1 MDSQKKKITI
11 IVSSIIACLLLII
24 AFALF
29 LTFSKKQKEPFNF
42 QEAFNNINVKSIIVN
57 ELDKQ
62 LSSKLDD
69 YKLTL
74 EEKDD
79 KTETLAGEDFSLKY
93 YLSDEAKNLDN
104 INNPLLWV
112 FSVLNPKDSEEE
124 NSLGAGISFN
134 EDLLRNSISNLS
146 CFQNVIEP
154 KNPSIEYKDGSYVV
168 IDGVIGN
175 KVDSDLLYTSV
186 VNAITKGE
194 TKINLESLNCYITP
208 KYKADSQEV
217 LNAVDELNKYSKE
230 SITYTIGSNQ
240 ETLSCDTIKSW
251 LKVDDDFN
259 VTFNTNDVYGF
270 VNSLASKYNT
280 VGKARNFSSSSGGTV
295 QVSGGVY
302 GWKVNVDGEVE
313 SLISAIKNGTQT
325 KELTFSQKGA
335 TLGDNDIGNSYV
347 EIDLGRQHLWLYGDG
362 ALIMDTNIIS
372 GNVSKNYT
380 TPAGVYSLY
389 YKQKDQIL
397 RGEDYATPVSFWMPF
412 NGGIGLHD
420 ASWRTAEEL
429 ANPQTYLTAG
439 SHGCVNMTYE
449 AAQTIY
455 NNVWAGIPIVCYY

>member
-1 MDSQKKKITI
+1 MDSQKKKISI
-11 IVSSIIACLLLII
+11 IISSIAIFLLMV
-24 AFALF
+24 AAVALF
-29 LTFSKKQKEPFNF
+29 WIFSKKSKEPFNF
-42 QEAFNNINVKSIIVN
+42 EQAFSNINVKSMIVN

-74 EEKDD
+74 EEKDG
-79 KTETLAGEDFSLKY
+79 KTEELAGESFALKY

-104 INNPLLWV
+104 IDDPNLWI
-112 FSVLNPKDSEEE
+112 FSILNPKDSEE
-124 NSLGAGISFN
+124 GAGISFN
-134 EDLLRNSISNLS
+134 EDLLRNNINNLS

-154 KNPSIEYKDGSYVV
+154 RNPSIEYKDGSYVIV
-168 IDGVIGN
+168 DGVIGN
-175 KVDSDLLYTSV
+175 KVDSNLLYDSI
-186 VNAITKGE
+186 VNAFTQGE
-194 TKINLESLNCYITP
+194 TNINLESLGCYIVP
-208 KYKADSQEV
+208 KYTSDSQKV
-217 LNAVDELNKYSKE
+217 INALDELNKYSKQ
-230 SITYTIGSNQ
+230 SITYTIGNNQ
-240 ETLSCDTIKSW
+240 EYLDSATINSW
-251 LKVDDDFN
+251 LRVDEDFN
-259 VTFNTNDVYGF
+259 VSFNYDNVYGF

-280 VGKARNFSSSSGGTV
+280 VGKTRNFPSSSGGTV

-302 GWKVNVDGEVE
+302 GWKVNTSGEVE
-313 SLISAIKNGTQT
+313 SLISAIKNGTSS

-335 TLGDNDIGNSYV
+335 ALGDNDIGNSYV
-347 EIDLGRQHLWLYGDG
+347 EIDLGRQHLWLYIDG
-362 ALIMDTNIIS
+362 SLIMDTNVIS

-389 YKQKDQIL
+389 YKQRDQIL
-397 RGEDYATPVSFWMPF
+397 RGADYATPVAFWMPF

-429 ANPQTYLTAG
+429 ANPETYLTEG

>member
-11 IVSSIIACLLLII
+11 IISSIAIFLLMVAAI
-24 AFALF
+24 ALF
-29 LTFSKKQKEPFNF
+29 WIFSKKSKEPFNF
-42 QEAFNNINVKSIIVN
+42 EQAFSNINVKSMIVN

-74 EEKDD
+74 EEKDG
-79 KTETLAGEDFSLKY
+79 KTEELAGESFALKY
-93 YLSDEAKNLDN
+93 YLSDETKNLDN
-104 INNPLLWV
+104 IDDPNLWI
-112 FSVLNPKDSEEE
+112 FSILNPKDSEE
-124 NSLGAGISFN
+124 GAGISFN
-134 EDLLRNSISNLS
+134 EDLLRNNIDNLA
-146 CFQNVIEP
+146 CFQDVVEP
-154 KNPSIEYKDGSYVV
+154 KNPSIEYTDGSYVIV
-168 IDGVIGN
+168 DGVIGN
-175 KVDSDLLYTSV
+175 KVDSNLLYDSI
-186 VNAITKGE
+186 VNAFTQGE
-194 TKINLESLNCYITP
+194 TKINLESLGCYIVP
-208 KYKADSQEV
+208 KYTSDSQEV
-217 LNAVDELNKYSKE
+217 INALNELNTYSKRSVTYTVGNNQEYLDSATINSWLRVDE
-230 SITYTIGSNQ
+230 
-240 ETLSCDTIKSW
+240 
-251 LKVDDDFN
+251 DFN
-259 VTFNTNDVYGF
+259 VTFNYDNVYGF

-280 VGKARNFSSSSGGTV
+280 VGKTRNFPSSSGGTV

-302 GWKVNVDGEVE
+302 GWKVNTSGEVE
-313 SLISAIKNGTQT
+313 SLISAIKNGTSS

-335 TLGDNDIGNSYV
+335 VLGDNDIGNSYV
-347 EIDLGRQHLWLYGDG
+347 EIDLGRQHLWLYIDG
-362 ALIMDTNIIS
+362 ALIMDTNVIS

-397 RGEDYATPVSFWMPF
+397 RGADYATPVAFWMPF

>member
-11 IVSSIIACLLLII
+11 IISSIAIFLLMVAAI
-24 AFALF
+24 ALF
-29 LTFSKKQKEPFNF
+29 WIFSKKSKEPFNF
-42 QEAFNNINVKSIIVN
+42 EQAFSNINVKSMIVN

-74 EEKDD
+74 EEKDG
-79 KTETLAGEDFSLKY
+79 KTEELAGESFALKY
-93 YLSDEAKNLDN
+93 YLSDETKNLDN
-104 INNPLLWV
+104 IDDPNLWI
-112 FSVLNPKDSEEE
+112 FSILNPKDSEE
-124 NSLGAGISFN
+124 GAGISFN
-134 EDLLRNSISNLS
+134 EDLLRNNIDNLS
-146 CFQNVIEP
+146 CFQDVVEP
-154 KNPSIEYKDGSYVV
+154 KNPSIEYTDGSYVLV
-168 IDGVIGN
+168 DGVIGN
-175 KVDSDLLYTSV
+175 KVDSNLLYDSI
-186 VNAITKGE
+186 VNAFTQGE
-194 TKINLESLNCYITP
+194 TKINLESLGCYIVP
-208 KYKADSQEV
+208 KYTSDSQEV
-217 LNAVDELNKYSKE
+217 INALDELNKYSKQ
-230 SITYTIGSNQ
+230 SVTYTIGNNQ
-240 ETLSCDTIKSW
+240 EYLDSATINSW
-251 LKVDDDFN
+251 LGVDEDFN
-259 VTFNTNDVYGF
+259 VTFNYDNVYGF

-280 VGKARNFSSSSGGTV
+280 VGKTRNFPSSSGGTV

-302 GWKVNVDGEVE
+302 GWKVDTSGEVE
-313 SLISAIKNGTQT
+313 SLISAIKNGTSS

-335 TLGDNDIGNSYV
+335 SFSGDNDIGNSYV
-347 EIDLGRQHLWLYGDG
+347 EIDLGRQHLWLYIDG
-362 ALIMDTNIIS
+362 SLIMDTNVIS

-389 YKQKDQIL
+389 YKQRDQIL
-397 RGEDYATPVSFWMPF
+397 RGADYATPVAFWMPF

-429 ANPQTYLTAG
+429 ANPQTYLTEG

>member
-11 IVSSIIACLLLII
+11 IISSIAIFLLIA

-29 LTFSKKQKEPFNF
+29 WIMSRKPKEPFNF
-42 QEAFNNINVKSIIVN
+42 EQAFSNINVKSMIVN

-74 EEKDD
+74 EEKDG
-79 KTETLAGEDFSLKY
+79 KTEELTGESFKLKY
-93 YLSDEAKNLDN
+93 YLNDESKNLDN
-104 INNPLLWV
+104 IDDPNLWI
-112 FSVLNPKDSEEE
+112 FSILNPKNSEE
-124 NSLGAGISFN
+124 GAGISFN
-134 EDLLRNSISNLS
+134 EELLKNNISNLS
-146 CFQNVIEP
+146 CFQNVVEP
-154 KNPSIEYKDGSYVV
+154 KNPSIEYKDGSYV
-168 IDGVIGN
+168 ITDGVIGN
-175 KVDSDLLYTSV
+175 KVDSDLLYDAV
-186 VNAITKGE
+186 VNAFSQGE
-194 TKINLESLNCYITP
+194 TKINLESLGCYIVP

-217 LNAVDELNKYSKE
+217 INAADNLNKYSKA
-230 SITYTIGSNQ
+230 SITYNVGGNEEHLDSATIN
-240 ETLSCDTIKSW
+240 SW
-251 LKVDDDFN
+251 LGVDENFN
-259 VTFNTNDVYGF
+259 VTFNYDNVYGF
-270 VNSLASKYNT
+270 VNSLAAKYDT
-280 VGKARNFSSSSGGTV
+280 VGKTRNFPSSSRGTV

-302 GWKVNVDGEVE
+302 GWKVDTSGEVE
-313 SLISAIKNGTQT
+313 SLISAIKNGTSS

-335 TLGDNDIGNSYV
+335 ALGSNDVGNSYV
-347 EIDLGRQHLWLYGDG
+347 EIDLAKQHLWLYIDG
-362 ALIMDTNIIS
+362 ALIMDTNVIS

-380 TPAGVYSLY
+380 TPAGIYSLY
-389 YKQKDQIL
+389 YKQTDQIL
-397 RGEDYATPVSFWMPF
+397 RGADYATPVAFWMPF

-429 ANPQTYLTAG
+429 ANPETYLTAG